1 MKRSP
6 WLVRMTTSAALAA
19 LAVTA
24 APRDARAFCGFYVG
38 GADTKLFN
46 NATVVVMMREGQ
58 KTVLSMQNN
67 YQGPPQD
74 FAMVVPVPVVLQ
86 KENVKTLPRELFD
99 RVDAL
104 TAPRLV
110 EYWEQDPCAADHP
123 PPPSPMLAPMSEAVN
138 VTATGGMRESHSV
151 KIEARFSVGEYDIL
165 VLSAKD
171 SSGLDTW
178 LHENGYKIPS
188 GAEPLLRPYV
198 QMGMKFFVA
207 KIDAKKVAMKDGM
220 AMLSPLRFHYDA
232 DAFFLPIRLG
242 LVNSGGTQDLVV
254 NVLARGQR
262 FEVAN
267 YDNVSIPTNLELAE
281 EAKGQFGATYAA
293 LFDKTI
299 ARSARTVVTEYAWEA
314 TSCDPCP
321 TPSLDEQELMTLGAD
336 VATASSDDDG
346 DDSRQRSRG
355 FVVTRLH
362 LRYAKGALGDD
373 LFFRAAHAIEG
384 GRERSV
390 GVGVEGASRLEQG
403 ARPGDMNNFQA
414 RYVIRHPWV
423 GDVKCAHPRR
433 GIWGGPNGAYMPVA
447 SPATNLAFAPR
458 GRVQLAA
465 LIKSPIP
472 DGEILSE
479 GAPTPPIAIPR
490 GGSCA
495 GCQAGG
501 GGVEIAGGI
510 FGTMTLL
517 GAWRR
522 RRSARSSLGKKATP

>member
-1 MKRSP
+1 MKRS
-6 WLVRMTTSAALAA
+6 LVLTMLAA
-19 LAVTA
+19 LTA
-24 APRDARAFCGFYVG
+24 LSTATPRDARAFCGFYVG
-38 GADTKLFN
+38 GADAKLFN

-67 YQGPPQD
+67 YQGPPAD

-86 KENVKTLPRELFD
+86 KENVKTLPRDLFD

-110 EYWEQDPCAADHP
+110 EYWEQDPCAQERPTRMEVPAQMM
-123 PPPSPMLAPMSEAVN
+123 PSPQTTSVSES
-138 VTATGGMRESHSV
+138 RESHSV

-171 SSGLDTW
+171 SSGLETW
-178 LHENGYKIPS
+178 LHENGYKIPN

-207 KIDAKKVAMKDGM
+207 KIDAKKVAMQDGM
-220 AMLSPLRFHYDA
+220 AMLSPLRFHYDSNE
-232 DAFFLPIRLG
+232 FFLPIRLG
-242 LVNSGGTQDLVV
+242 LVNSGGTQDLIV

-262 FEVAN
+262 YEVAN
-267 YDNVSIPTNLELAE
+267 YDNVSIPTNLELSEA
-281 EAKGQFGATYAA
+281 AKGQFGATYAA
-293 LFDKTI
+293 LFDHTI

-321 TPSLDEQELMTLGAD
+321 TPSLGEEELLTLGAD
-336 VATASSDDDG
+336 VATSRDDNDDD
-346 DDSRQRSRG
+346 DQAPRSSRG

-373 LFFRAAHAIEG
+373 LFFRPAHAIEG
-384 GRERSV
+384 GREHNVDGTRA
-390 GVGVEGASRLEQG
+390 GPGGETNRLEQG

-414 RYVIRHPWV
+414 RYMIRHPWTGEV
-423 GDVKCAHPRR
+423 ACAHPRR
-433 GIWGGPNGAYMPVA
+433 GVWGGPNGAYMPVA

-458 GRVQLAA
+458 GKVQLAA
-465 LIKSPIP
+465 LIKSPVP

-479 GAPTPPIAIPR
+479 GAPTPPIAIAR
-490 GGSCA
+490 SGGCA
-495 GCQAGG
+495 GCQTSGG
-501 GGVEIAGGI
+501 GAEIAGGI
-510 FGTMTLL
+510 LGTMAIF

-522 RRSARSSLGKKATP
+522 RRKGRAA

>member
-1 MKRSP
+1 MKRS
-6 WLVRMTTSAALAA
+6 LVLTISLALTA
-19 LAVTA
+19 LSTA
-24 APRDARAFCGFYVG
+24 APHDARAFCGVYVG
-38 GADTKLFN
+38 GADAKLFN
-46 NATVVVMMREGQ
+46 NATVVVMMREGN

-67 YQGPPQD
+67 YQGPPAD

-99 RVDAL
+99 RIDAL

-110 EYWEQDPCAADHP
+110 EYWEQDPCPRD
-123 PPPSPMLAPMSEAVN
+123 PPSPMNRPAMMNDVLQTTSVSGSSASQ
-138 VTATGGMRESHSV
+138 SV

-165 VLSAKD
+165 VLSARD

-178 LHENGYKIPS
+178 LRENGYKIPS

-207 KIDAKKVAMKDGM
+207 KIDAKKVAMQDGM
-220 AMLSPLRFHYDA
+220 AMLSPLRFHYDS

-242 LVNSGGTQDLVV
+242 LVNSGGTQDLIV

-262 FEVAN
+262 YEVAN
-267 YDNVSIPTNLELAE
+267 YDNVAIPTNLELSEA
-281 EAKGQFGATYAA
+281 AKGQFGATYAA
-293 LFDKTI
+293 LFDHTI

-321 TPSLDEQELMTLGAD
+321 TPSLGEQELLTLGAD
-336 VATASSDDDG
+336 VAKEHGDDD
-346 DDSRQRSRG
+346 DDEAPRSSRG

-373 LFFRAAHAIEG
+373 LFFRPAHAIEG
-384 GRERSV
+384 GREHNVDGTRA
-390 GVGVEGASRLEQG
+390 GPGGEGARLEQG
-403 ARPGDMNNFQA
+403 ARPGDTNNFQA
-414 RYVIRHPWV
+414 RYVIRHPWTGEV
-423 GDVKCAHPRR
+423 ACAHPRR
-433 GIWGGPNGAYMPVA
+433 GVWGGPNGAYMPLA

-458 GRVQLAA
+458 GKVQLAA
-465 LIKSPIP
+465 LIESPVP

-479 GAPTPPIAIPR
+479 GAPTPPIAIAR
-490 GGSCA
+490 SGGCA
-495 GCQAGG
+495 GCQTSG

-510 FGTMTLL
+510 LGTMAIF
-517 GAWRR
+517 GASRASRR
-522 RRSARSSLGKKATP
+522 RRKGQSA